1 MAEAVQIAPHLTTT
15 DIVALVEQDPTP
27 FLTDKEA
34 RRNFMD
40 QVREV
45 ALTAGD
51 DVSTAKSRQE
61 IVSMAAKVTKCKT
74 AIDNAGKEMT
84 EEWRQK
90 TAAVNEARREVRD
103 DFTQLAADVRR
114 PVTEWEEAEKARQ
127 ALIEETLTELRALV
141 ANPAPFG
148 ATAEMVRRRM
158 TEVEASPIDAA
169 MFGDKAEWGEQLH
182 ADALTALRNTLARIE
197 KEEADQAELD
207 RLRKAEAEREE
218 RERAEREAREAK
230 ERQAAE
236 EKARAE
242 REAAEA
248 KRREEE
254 QKRAAEEAEKL
265 AAQRIEQARIEERE
279 RIERERR
286 EAEAREKQRAEAER
300 KEAERL
306 ARSKRHQSI
315 VLGAA
320 TRALVNAGIP
330 EEHAKTAVKEIAAGV
345 IPHVSIQF

>member
-1 MAEAVQIAPHLTTT
+1 MAEAVQIAPETTT

-34 RRNFMD
+34 RRDFMD
-40 QVREV
+40 HVREV
-45 ALTAGD
+45 ALTAGA

-61 IVSMAAKVTKCKT
+61 IISMAAKVTKCKT
-74 AIDNAGKEMT
+74 TIDNAGKEMT
-84 EEWRQK
+84 EEWRLK

-127 ALIEETLTELRALV
+127 ALIEETLSELRTLA

-148 ATAEMVRRRM
+148 ATSQMVRERIA
-158 TEVEASPIDAA
+158 EVEAEPIDPDV
-169 MFGDKAEWGEQLH
+169 FGDKTEWGEQLH

-218 RERAEREAREAK
+218 RERAEREAREAE
-230 ERQAAE
+230 ERKAAE

-242 REAAEA
+242 REAEEA

-254 QKRAAEEAEKL
+254 QKRAAEEAERR
-265 AAQRIEQARIEERE
+265 AEQRAEQARREERE
-279 RIERERR
+279 RIEREQR
-286 EAEAREKQRAEAER
+286 EAEAQQKAKEEAER

-306 ARSKRHQSI
+306 ARNKKHRQE
-315 VLGAA
+315 VMGAA

-330 EEHAKTAVKEIAAGV
+330 EEHATKAVTEVAAGA